1 MLTVVW
7 IKSHGISSGL
17 TGCVWI
23 TFPITLEWSQLSVEF
38 QVALPPLTAN

>member
-7 IKSHGISSGL
+7 IKSHGIFSGS
-17 TGCVWI
+17 TGYVWI
-23 TFPITLEWSQLSVEF
+23 ILPITLEWSQSSVEF